1 MEFEKLNTQV
11 LGISIDH
18 VPCLRAWAES
28 LGGINF
34 PLLSDFWPHGEVGE
48 RYGVLRDDGKTER
61 AIFIIDSK
69 GYIRYIDIHDID
81 DQPSNDVLFEELA
94 KVVQPFPQKEEQKP
108 EKKKLPHGGVVM
120 YCNSWCPDCRKAK
133 SWFEDHGIEYTEVDI
148 PSTPGAAEQVREWA
162 NGYMVTPTINVDG
175 VIILDFDEE
184 KLSEVLLGYFN

>member
-18 VPCLRAWAES
+18 VPCLQAWAES
-28 LGGINF
+28 LGGISF

-48 RYGVLRDDGKTER
+48 RYGVFRKDGKTER
-61 AIFIIDSK
+61 AIFIIDPE

-94 KVVQPFPQKEEQKP
+94 KVVRPSAQKEKQKP
-108 EKKKLPHGGVVM
+108 EKKKLPHGGVIM
-120 YCNSWCPDCRKAK
+120 YCNSWCPDCRRAKA
-133 SWFEDHGIEYTEVDI
+133 WFEDHGIEYTEVDI
-148 PSTPGAAEQVREWA
+148 PSTPGAAERVREWA
-162 NGYMVTPTINVDG
+162 NGYMVTPTIDVDG

-184 KLSEVLLGYFN
+184 KLSEVLLG